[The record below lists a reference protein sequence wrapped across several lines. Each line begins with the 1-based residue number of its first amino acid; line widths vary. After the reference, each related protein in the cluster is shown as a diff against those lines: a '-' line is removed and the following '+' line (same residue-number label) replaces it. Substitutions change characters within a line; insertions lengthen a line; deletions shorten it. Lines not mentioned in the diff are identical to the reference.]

1 MPNLSGIKKV
11 NEIIC
16 SEEITIYDKPK
27 GGRER
32 TVCLDEGREYIVPE
46 YQREIK
52 WSTEN
57 VQTLIDDLRKGSKFL
72 GTITFSTSKPKEFE
86 IIDGQQR
93 LTVITMMINCINEY
107 VEDSRKV
114 INLCNIRN
122 KSFPYFKETLLYKF
136 DFEKIKKENQPLYNA
151 ILTNDNQNQ
160 RKDFA
165 RIWKSI
171 TERVE
176 TLPLVDKEKL
186 LLALCESELNVIV
199 NEIEG
204 TDTQRKFCVDY
215 FIDINNKSVE
225 LDSLDIIR
233 AYAFKEDF
241 IQTTDRWVKIQQKC
255 NILSGKVKYTR
266 DELYYQYFLC
276 NVNKEIEYK
285 ISKLSNDYKI
295 KEDVVIAG
303 KEFASGTFVWNLFK
317 NDKFYSNLL
326 EELDEY
332 LDFIEIVVSSET
344 GGDDRFKQF
353 FYDEKGKLVD
363 ETRILNAHTIINT
376 ILRNDDMVPKMMVM
390 KYFFEVLKPNA
401 VKYKNYRIISNINII
416 ATVFTLSTKRKGSE
430 IIASKVL
437 LQDWQKG
444 IREYS
449 TKTYYEVPEEI
460 GFDKINRD
468 NGVVTT
474 DSGLHAARRYFSMKD
489 SCSISSGSLSIDEE
503 KYKNENITSGE
514 KNMEHFIINR
524 DYTYTLFLD
533 DGKTADVELTIP
545 KKQKKNIA
553 TIANYLLMNSEINKE
568 LKNRPVY
575 EKIDMLEG
583 FIDEKGIDVV
593 LPSVESQM
601 HYYSIKKYMHD
612 ESKYPQKKLI
622 ETKKKKD
629 REKTLKAYYQ
639 TYFTDEFSRLLKCL
653 RNVDQLFIAEMEYKL
668 KKLGFEYK
676 EDKLEIDTDLM
687 FDNIG
692 TEIDEKQRKLII
704 SAELYNPF
712 FEEDNGQDK
721 YENLIEQ
728 VSEMFTM
735 KFGKAPEIHTSAEYC
750 EDCYDES
757 VWFEYTFEPDVQHI
771 IDFLDE
777 LSSISSRI
785 E

>member
-449 TKTYYEVPEEI
+449 TKIYYEVPEEI

-489 SCSISSGSLSIDEE
+489 SCSISSGTLSIDEE

-583 FIDEKGIDVV
+583 LIAEKGIDTV

-622 ETKKKKD
+622 ETKKK
-629 REKTLKAYYQ
+629 R
-639 TYFTDEFSRLLKCL
+639 
-653 RNVDQLFIAEMEYKL
+653 
-668 KKLGFEYK
+668 
-676 EDKLEIDTDLM
+676 
-687 FDNIG
+687 IG
-692 TEIDEKQRKLII
+692 RK
-704 SAELYNPF
+704 
-712 FEEDNGQDK
+712 
-721 YENLIEQ
+721 
-728 VSEMFTM
+728 
-735 KFGKAPEIHTSAEYC
+735 H
-750 EDCYDES
+750 
-757 VWFEYTFEPDVQHI
+757 
-771 IDFLDE
+771 
-777 LSSISSRI
+777 
-785 E
+785 

>member
-449 TKTYYEVPEEI
+449 TKIYYEVPEEI

-489 SCSISSGSLSIDEE
+489 SCSISSGTLSIDEE

-545 KKQKKNIA
+545 KKQKK
-553 TIANYLLMNSEINKE
+553 T
-568 LKNRPVY
+568 
-575 EKIDMLEG
+575 
-583 FIDEKGIDVV
+583 
-593 LPSVESQM
+593 
-601 HYYSIKKYMHD
+601 
-612 ESKYPQKKLI
+612 
-622 ETKKKKD
+622 
-629 REKTLKAYYQ
+629 
-639 TYFTDEFSRLLKCL
+639 
-653 RNVDQLFIAEMEYKL
+653 
-668 KKLGFEYK
+668 
-676 EDKLEIDTDLM
+676 
-687 FDNIG
+687 
-692 TEIDEKQRKLII
+692 
-704 SAELYNPF
+704 
-712 FEEDNGQDK
+712 
-721 YENLIEQ
+721 
-728 VSEMFTM
+728 
-735 KFGKAPEIHTSAEYC
+735 
-750 EDCYDES
+750 
-757 VWFEYTFEPDVQHI
+757 
-771 IDFLDE
+771 
-777 LSSISSRI
+777 
-785 E
+785 

>member
-32 TVCLDEGREYIVPE
+32 TVCLDEGREYIIPE

-114 INLCNIRN
+114 IKLCNIRN
-122 KSFPYFKETLLYKF
+122 KSFPYFKETLLYRF

-401 VKYKNYRIISNINII
+401 VKYKDYRIISNINII

-449 TKTYYEVPEEI
+449 TKIYYEVPEEI

-489 SCSISSGSLSIDEE
+489 SCSISSGTLSIDEE

-524 DYTYTLFLD
+524 DYTYTLFLNE
-533 DGKTADVELTIP
+533 GRTADVELTIP

-612 ESKYPQKKLI
+612 ESKYPKKKLT
-622 ETKKKKD
+622 EMKKKKD
-629 REKTLKAYYQ
+629 REKTLRVYYQ

-676 EDKLEIDTDLM
+676 EDKLEIDKVSN
-687 FDNIG
+687 FNNIG

-735 KFGKAPEIHTSAEYC
+735 KFGKSPEIHTSLEYC
-750 EDCYDES
+750 GDCYDES
-757 VWFEYTFEPDVQHI
+757 VSFEYTFEPDVQHI

>member
-449 TKTYYEVPEEI
+449 TKIYYEVPEEI

-489 SCSISSGSLSIDEE
+489 SCSISSGTLSIDEE

-583 FIDEKGIDVV
+583 LIAEKGIDTV

-676 EDKLEIDTDLM
+676 EDKLEIDIDKDLM

-712 FEEDNGQDK
+712 FEEDNG
-721 YENLIEQ
+721 
-728 VSEMFTM
+728 
-735 KFGKAPEIHTSAEYC
+735 
-750 EDCYDES
+750 
-757 VWFEYTFEPDVQHI
+757 
-771 IDFLDE
+771 
-777 LSSISSRI
+777 
-785 E
+785 

>member
-449 TKTYYEVPEEI
+449 TKIYYEVPEEI

-489 SCSISSGSLSIDEE
+489 SCSISSGTLSIDEE

-524 DYTYTLFLD
+524 DYTYTLFLNE
-533 DGKTADVELTIP
+533 GRTADVELTIP

-593 LPSVESQM
+593 IPSVESQM

-612 ESKYPQKKLI
+612 ESKYPKKKLT
-622 ETKKKKD
+622 EMKKK
-629 REKTLKAYYQ
+629 R
-639 TYFTDEFSRLLKCL
+639 
-653 RNVDQLFIAEMEYKL
+653 
-668 KKLGFEYK
+668 
-676 EDKLEIDTDLM
+676 
-687 FDNIG
+687 IG
-692 TEIDEKQRKLII
+692 RK
-704 SAELYNPF
+704 
-712 FEEDNGQDK
+712 
-721 YENLIEQ
+721 
-728 VSEMFTM
+728 
-735 KFGKAPEIHTSAEYC
+735 H
-750 EDCYDES
+750 
-757 VWFEYTFEPDVQHI
+757 
-771 IDFLDE
+771 
-777 LSSISSRI
+777 
-785 E
+785 

>member
-32 TVCLDEGREYIVPE
+32 TVCLDEGREYIIPE

-114 INLCNIRN
+114 IKLCNIRN

-176 TLPLVDKEKL
+176 ILPLVDKEKL

-401 VKYKNYRIISNINII
+401 VKYKDYRIISNINII

-449 TKTYYEVPEEI
+449 TKIYYEVPEEI

-489 SCSISSGSLSIDEE
+489 SCSISSGTLSIDEE

-524 DYTYTLFLD
+524 DYTYTLFLNE
-533 DGKTADVELTIP
+533 GRTADVELTIP

-612 ESKYPQKKLI
+612 ESKYPKKKLT
-622 ETKKKKD
+622 EMKKKKD
-629 REKTLKAYYQ
+629 REKTLRVYYQ

-676 EDKLEIDTDLM
+676 EDKLEIDKVSN
-687 FDNIG
+687 FNNIG

-735 KFGKAPEIHTSAEYC
+735 KFGKSPEIHTSLEYC
-750 EDCYDES
+750 GDCYDES
-757 VWFEYTFEPDVQHI
+757 VSFEYTFEPDVQHI

>member
-46 YQREIK
+46 YQREIN

-160 RKDFA
+160 RNDFA

-176 TLPLVDKEKL
+176 KLPLVDKEKL

-241 IQTTDRWVKIQQKC
+241 IKTTDRWVKIQQKC
-255 NILSGKVKYTR
+255 NTLSGKVKYTR

-401 VKYKNYRIISNINII
+401 VKYNNYRIISNINII

-449 TKTYYEVPEEI
+449 TKIYHEVPEEI

-468 NGVVTT
+468 NGLITT

-489 SCSISSGSLSIDEE
+489 SCSILSGTLSIDEE

-583 FIDEKGIDVV
+583 LIAEKGIDTV

-622 ETKKKKD
+622 DTKKKKD

-676 EDKLEIDTDLM
+676 EDKLEIDKDLM

-728 VSEMFTM
+728 ISEMFTM

-750 EDCYDES
+750 VDCYDES

>member
-449 TKTYYEVPEEI
+449 TKIYYEVPEEI

-489 SCSISSGSLSIDEE
+489 SCSISSGTLSIDEE

-524 DYTYTLFLD
+524 DYTYTLFLNE
-533 DGKTADVELTIP
+533 GRTADVELTIP

-593 LPSVESQM
+593 IPSVESQM

-612 ESKYPQKKLI
+612 ESKYPKKKLT
-622 ETKKKKD
+622 EMKKKKD
-629 REKTLKAYYQ
+629 RE
-639 TYFTDEFSRLLKCL
+639 
-653 RNVDQLFIAEMEYKL
+653 
-668 KKLGFEYK
+668 
-676 EDKLEIDTDLM
+676 
-687 FDNIG
+687 
-692 TEIDEKQRKLII
+692 
-704 SAELYNPF
+704 
-712 FEEDNGQDK
+712 
-721 YENLIEQ
+721 
-728 VSEMFTM
+728 
-735 KFGKAPEIHTSAEYC
+735 
-750 EDCYDES
+750 
-757 VWFEYTFEPDVQHI
+757 
-771 IDFLDE
+771 
-777 LSSISSRI
+777 
-785 E
+785 